1 MMKKPFAITLDIGSS
16 LANKTGSWRTER
28 PVYVDRLPPCNA
40 QCPAG
45 EDIQGWLFHAE
56 SGDYETAWRHLTR
69 DNPFPAIMGRVC
81 YHTCEGACNR
91 GKLDAAVGINSVER
105 FLGDEALRRGWT
117 FDAPQTRSGKHVL
130 IVGAGP
136 SGMSAAY
143 HLRRLGHRVT
153 VKEAGP
159 LVGGMMRFGIPKY
172 RLPRDVLEAEMQ
184 RIVDMGVTLQ
194 LGTKVEH
201 IADELKNEGFDAA
214 FLAVGAHIAKRAF
227 IPAKDSAR
235 ILDAVAVLRS
245 MEGEEQPMLGR
256 RVVVY
261 GGGNTAI
268 DVARTAKRLGA
279 TEAVIVYRRTR
290 ERMPAHD
297 FEVEEALQ
305 EGVMVKW
312 LSTIKG
318 AAGDA
323 LTIEKM
329 ELDAKGN
336 PQPTGEFE
344 TLEADS
350 LVLALGQ
357 DVDLSPLEGVP
368 GLVMKDGV
376 VQVDAVT
383 MMTGHPGI
391 FAGGDMVPADRN
403 VTVAVGH
410 GKKAARQIDAWLRMR
425 PAEVTPKH
433 ESATF
438 ERLNP
443 WYYSDAPKTVRP
455 QLDIARR
462 TSSFD
467 EVQGGLTEDNA
478 LFEARR
484 CLSCGNCFECD
495 NCYGVCPDNAVIK
508 LGPGKRFQFNL
519 DYCKGCGI
527 CASECPC
534 GAIEMVPESI

>member
-1 MMKKPFAITLDIGSS
+1 MDKPFAITLDPGSS
-16 LANKTGSWRTER
+16 LANKTGTWRTER

-45 EDIQGWLFHAE
+45 EDIQGWLYHAE
-56 SGDYETAWRHLTR
+56 GGNYESAWRHLTR

-81 YHTCEGACNR
+81 YHTCETVCNR
-91 GKLDAAVGINSVER
+91 ARVDDAVGINSVER
-105 FLGDEALRRGWT
+105 FLGDEALKRGWS
-117 FDAPQTRSGKHVL
+117 FAAPTVESGQRVL
-130 IVGAGP
+130 VVGAGP

-153 VKEAGP
+153 VREAGP
-159 LVGGMMRFGIPKY
+159 LAGGMMRFGIPKY
-172 RLPRDVLEAEMQ
+172 RLPRDVLDAEMQ
-184 RIVDMGVTLQ
+184 RIVSMGVQ
-194 LGTKVEH
+194 LELNSKVDD
-201 IADELKNEGFDAA
+201 IAAAMRDGGFDAA

-227 IPAKDSAR
+227 IPAKDSSR

-245 MEGEEQPMLGR
+245 MEGADKPMLGR

-297 FEVEEALQ
+297 FEVEEALE

-312 LSTIKG
+312 LSTISR
-318 AAGDA
+318 ADAGA

-329 ELDAKGN
+329 VLDAKGN

-344 TLEADS
+344 TLQADS

-357 DVDLSPLEGVP
+357 DVDLSLLNGVTGLE
-368 GLVMKDGV
+368 LKDGV
-376 VQVDAVT
+376 VQVDPAT
-383 MMTGHPGI
+383 MMTGHAGL
-391 FAGGDMVPADRN
+391 FAGGDMVPAERN

-410 GKKAARQIDAWLRMR
+410 GKKAARHIDAWLRGTR
-425 PAEVTPKH
+425 LQPAPKH
-433 ESATF
+433 APATF

-455 QLDIARR
+455 QLNLARR
-462 TSSFD
+462 TRSFD

-495 NCYGVCPDNAVIK
+495 NCYGVCPDNAVVK
-508 LGPGKRFQFNL
+508 LGPGKRFEFNL
-519 DYCKGCGI
+519 DYCKGCGM
-527 CASECPC
+527 CVSECPC
-534 GAIEMVPESI
+534 GAIEMVPEDN